1 MLELRAVQSGYGETK
16 VLHGLSLT
24 AEQGRVLAILGR
36 NGAGK
41 STTLKTIMG
50 LLPLKSGEMVLNGK
64 PLPSQRFDVAKSGI
78 AYVPETRDIFP
89 SLSVRENLE
98 IAAARFGRK
107 GADWTLDRVLD
118 LFPRLGERLDNG
130 GTQLSVG
137 EQQMLSI
144 ARALLMNPRL
154 LILDEPTEGLAPIIV
169 KLIHVK
175 LIHDKLKELK
185 QAGLSMILVEQNF
198 GFATSL
204 ADDVVVVGKGQV
216 VWTGSAADIR
226 ADERVQHDWLGV

>member
-1 MLELRAVQSGYGETK
+1 MLELNAVNSGYGETQ
-16 VLHGLSLT
+16 VLYGMNVM
-24 AEQGRVLAILGR
+24 AKPGRVLAILGR

-50 LLPLKSGEMVLNGK
+50 LLPTKSGTITFEGAPIAK
-64 PLPSQRFDVAKSGI
+64 RPFDIAKSGI

-98 IAAARFGRK
+98 IASKRFGD
-107 GADWTLDRVLD
+107 GPWTIDRVVE
-118 LFPRLGERLDNG
+118 LFPRLGERMDNG
-130 GTQLSVG
+130 GMQLSGG
-137 EQQMLSI
+137 EQQMLAI

-154 LILDEPTEGLAPIIV
+154 LVLDEPTEGLAPIIV
-169 KLIHVK
+169 KLIH
-175 LIHDKLKELK
+175 DKLQDLRRD
-185 QAGLSMILVEQNF
+185 GLSMVLVEQNF

-216 VWTGSAADIR
+216 VWSGSADEIR
-226 ADERVQHDWLGV
+226 ADVETQHKWLGV

>member
-1 MLELRAVQSGYGETK
+1 MLELNTVESGYGETQ
-16 VLHGLSLT
+16 VLHGLSLK
-24 AEQGRVLAILGR
+24 AQAGRVLAILGR

-50 LLPLKSGEMVLNGK
+50 LLPLKSGAIAFDGK
-64 PLPSQRFDVAKSGI
+64 PIERQPFRVAHDGI

-89 SLSVRENLE
+89 SLTVRENLE
-98 IAAARFGRK
+98 IAEARFRGR
-107 GADWTLDRVLD
+107 GGGDWTMARVLD

-130 GTQLSVG
+130 GTQLSGG
-137 EQQMLSI
+137 EQQMLAI

-169 KLIHVK
+169 R
-175 LIHDKLKELK
+175 LIHDKLQELR
-185 QAGLSMILVEQNF
+185 QGGLSMIVVEQNF

-204 ADDVVVVGKGQV
+204 ADDVAVVSRGQV
-216 VWTGSAADIR
+216 VWAGDPAGIR
-226 ADERVQHDWLGV
+226 GDTQAQARWLGV

>member
-1 MLELRAVQSGYGETK
+1 MLELKAIESGYGETQ
-16 VLHGLSLT
+16 VLYGLSLE
-24 AEQGRVLAILGR
+24 AQKGRVLAILGR

-50 LLPLKSGEMVLNGK
+50 LQPLKSGEIAYEGK
-64 PLPSQRFDVAKSGI
+64 PIPARPFDIAKSGI

-98 IAAARFGRK
+98 ISAKRFCGS
-107 GADWTLDRVLD
+107 GADWTMDRVLE
-118 LFPRLGERLDNG
+118 LFPRLGERIDNG
-130 GTQLSVG
+130 GTQLSGG
-137 EQQMLSI
+137 EQQMLAI

-169 KLIHVK
+169 KLIH
-175 LIHDKLKELK
+175 DKLKELK
-185 QAGLSMILVEQNF
+185 DAALSMIIVEQNF

-216 VWTGSAADIR
+216 VWTGSSDAIQ
-226 ADERVQHDWLGV
+226 ADEDTQHTWLGV

>member
-1 MLELRAVQSGYGETK
+1 MLELNAVESGYGETQ
-16 VLHGLSLT
+16 VLYGLSLAAKT
-24 AEQGRVLAILGR
+24 GRVLAILGR

-50 LLPLKSGEMVLNGK
+50 LLPLKSGEILFDGK
-64 PLPSQRFDVAKSGI
+64 PIAAQPFDIAKSGI

-98 IAAARFGRK
+98 IAAKRFGGS
-107 GADWTLDRVLD
+107 GAEWTMERILD

-130 GTQLSVG
+130 GTQLSGG
-137 EQQMLSI
+137 EQQMLAI
-144 ARALLMNPRL
+144 ARGLLMNPKL

-169 KLIHVK
+169 KLIH
-175 LIHDKLKELK
+175 DKLQELK
-185 QAGLSMILVEQNF
+185 AEGLSMIIVEQNF

-204 ADDVVVVGKGQV
+204 ADDVVVVGKGQI
-216 VWTGSAADIR
+216 VWTGSADEIK
-226 ADERVQHDWLGV
+226 ADEDAQHTWLGV